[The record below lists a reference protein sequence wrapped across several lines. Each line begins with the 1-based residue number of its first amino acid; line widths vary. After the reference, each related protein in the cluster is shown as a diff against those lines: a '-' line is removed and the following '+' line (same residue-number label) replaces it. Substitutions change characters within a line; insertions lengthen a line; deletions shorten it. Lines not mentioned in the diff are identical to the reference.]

1 MIFIDTMPSKKKKS
15 IIPKIKERI
24 PNALQRNLLPEY
36 TYMISVSSVS
46 SVSSDELIS
55 SINNLDNDPIDLNNI
70 INSDFVSGSG
80 LKIIRYLKNL
90 KN

>member
-46 SVSSDELIS
+46 SDELIS
-55 SINNLDNDPIDLNNI
+55 SINNLDDDPIDLNNI